1 MRLHALRIVPD
12 ALPAA
17 VSGCVLDVLD
27 AALQQPLIRTV
38 PVVDA
43 AGVEYAFDLQLTTG
57 FYLLVAAYVALRLAR
72 DAALRAWRK

>member
-1 MRLHALRIVPD
+1 MRLHALRLVPE

-17 VSGCVLDVLD
+17 ATGRALDVLD

-57 FYLLVAAYVALRLAR
+57 FYLVIAAYVAVRLAR